1 MHKMQ
6 REQLCNERIKQAQ
19 EVKTPSWTMSEL
31 STVLKQLK
39 SNKSRDP
46 LGFANELFKPQNAG
60 EDLKVAT
67 LKLMNQIKTTQTIP
81 EILKQCN
88 ITSLYKNKGS
98 RKDFSNYR
106 GIFRVTILRSILD
119 KLIYNDEYSGIDNNL
134 SDSNVGARKG
144 RNIRDNIFVI
154 NAVMN
159 NVAKRK
165 LKNIDIAIYD
175 VEKCFD
181 KLWAQEC
188 FNDVYENGF
197 ANDKLSLLYEENIN
211 ANVAEK
217 VPSGITKRVNI
228 SNNIMQGTV
237 WGSLLCTCTIDKLG
251 KNAYEHPELLYTY
264 KGVPIPP
271 LGMVDDIL
279 TVSNVENTETTN
291 KLVNTFIEEKNLKL
305 SKEKCVRIHI
315 GKGHENCLQLMA
327 HKEQMKNIVREKY
340 LWDMIDQSGRLQAT
354 MDKRKS
360 KGDGIVAEILSIV
373 NEIPLGEH
381 KIEIA
386 LRLKE
391 AMIIHGMLYNSEA
404 WHGVTSA
411 HIVKLESVD
420 ESLLRGLLKAHSKTP
435 K

>member
-1 MHKMQ
+1 MRLINEACEGLLSESGGINAGKLWQLKKRLRGIVSEPPSAMLDQYGNLVTNSQKLEELTLKTYIDRLKALEIREDLKVHKMQ

-19 EVKTPSWTMSEL
+19 EVKTPSWTMSEVN
-31 STVLKQLK
+31 TVLKQLK
-39 SNKSRDP
+39 SNKSCDP

-88 ITSLYKNKGS
+88 IMSLYKNKGS
-98 RKDFSNYR
+98 RKVFSNYR
-106 GIFRVTILRSILD
+106 GIFCVTILRSILD

-144 RNIRDNIFVI
+144 RNIRDNIVVI

-165 LKNIDIAIYD
+165 LKNIVIAIYD

-211 ANVAEK
+211 AKVAVK

-237 WGSLLCTCTIDKLG
+237 WGSLFYTCTIDKLG
-251 KNAYEHPELLYTY
+251 KNAYEHPDLLYTY
-264 KGVPIPP
+264 KGVPISP

-291 KLVNTFIEEKNLKL
+291 KLVNTFIEEK
-305 SKEKCVRIHI
+305 I
-315 GKGHENCLQLMA
+315 
-327 HKEQMKNIVREKY
+327 
-340 LWDMIDQSGRLQAT
+340 
-354 MDKRKS
+354 
-360 KGDGIVAEILSIV
+360 
-373 NEIPLGEH
+373 
-381 KIEIA
+381 
-386 LRLKE
+386 
-391 AMIIHGMLYNSEA
+391 
-404 WHGVTSA
+404 
-411 HIVKLESVD
+411 
-420 ESLLRGLLKAHSKTP
+420 
-435 K
+435 